1 MMTAADR
8 KPDAEVTLVRVLDAP
23 RDLVWKVWTD
33 PEQLAQWWGPKGFTN
48 PVCEIDVRRG
58 GKIRIDMHGPTG
70 EVYPTTGIFHEI
82 DPPSRIVFES
92 AALDENGKV
101 LLEGFTIVTFEEQG
115 RKTKLTVEAISVVQG
130 HGRRLGTKPRSS
142 RRPGRQPDNCLKEF
156 ICERDKQKQH
166 GRPRNCHQPSVRCTA
181 RSGLF
186 GLDRSQAGG
195 AMVGP
200 TGLHHHEPRN
210 VRDPRRGLA
219 LHHAWSGWN

>member
-23 RDLVWKVWTD
+23 RHLVWKAWTD

-58 GKIRIDMHGPTG
+58 GKIRIDMHGPAG

-115 RKTKLTVEAISVVQG
+115 RKTKLTVEAISVVV
-130 HGRRLGTKPRSS
+130 
-142 RRPGRQPDNCLKEF
+142 RPGTLNMCKGMDEGWAQ
-156 ICERDKQKQH
+156 
-166 GRPRNCHQPSVRCTA
+166 S
-181 RSGLF
+181 
-186 GLDRSQAGG
+186 LDRLDDLFCVHSY
-195 AMVGP
+195 
-200 TGLHHHEPRN
+200 T
-210 VRDPRRGLA
+210 
-219 LHHAWSGWN
+219 